1 MSYRVDNEDPRKGE
15 NADAAEKRVIR
26 LKSFIVALVVDFDKN
41 RRYTIG
47 PGWTIKSSMWILK
60 NVFTLEENLK
70 VQDSK
75 NYCRRHNQNEEK
87 NANPGWRLVDS
98 LVRTYENRRTICK
111 TRTHRTKPYLI
122 QFFFVHVLPNIK

>member
-47 PGWTIKSSMWILK
+47 PG
-60 NVFTLEENLK
+60 
-70 VQDSK
+70 
-75 NYCRRHNQNEEK
+75 
-87 NANPGWRLVDS
+87 
-98 LVRTYENRRTICK
+98 
-111 TRTHRTKPYLI
+111 
-122 QFFFVHVLPNIK
+122 